1 MQFKG
6 FKPEALQKIAG
17 SMGYQGD
24 MGNFNQYLQGNPA
37 AMQRMNSYQQSAM
50 QMARGGYA
58 KKYEEGG
65 LSVDEETN
73 SLDKQTKV
81 DQPEQKTVPEVVVSR
96 VEDPAS
102 NMTDEMKVDAEKVV
116 YDDPTQNV
124 GDTAGQ
130 AGDAKTGTTDKVET
144 TATADEVVAGTAKTI
159 EATKS
164 GDTIEDTLDKTETAT
179 GEVSEDAKVT
189 AEQQTE
195 SSVSDL
201 KAEEGVAI
209 LMASPTKREIQDGE
223 LIEPTFNAAKAA
235 KFAESIEAAEATPTE
250 KATVQGQMASLT
262 DNFDAANPP
271 AWAAGALRG
280 VTSQMAARG
289 LSASSMA
296 GQAMVQAAL
305 ESALPIAQADA
316 KTFASFES
324 QNLSNRQARAMLAAE
339 QRASFIGQEFDQ
351 AFQARVLNSSKIA
364 DVANMNFTAEQQVA
378 LENSRIANTMNLANL
393 GNRQAM
399 VMAEAAALSNLDM
412 ANLSNRQQAAT
423 QNAQSFM
430 QMDMANLS
438 NEQSTNVLNAQSRIQ
453 SLFNDVAAD
462 NAAKSFNATSENQVD
477 QFYSGLKSQVS
488 QFNATQTNAME
499 QYNSG
504 QENAMQQFNANVQNQ
519 REEFNS
525 SNRLVVDQFN
535 ANWRRQIAT
544 ADNATV
550 NRENELNA
558 KAALDISNTAY
569 NNLFTYYNDT
579 MDWAFQTAN
588 SDRDRASNLAIAELN
603 AKATIDRAKMAEDYQ
618 SSSAL
623 GSLVGNILT
632 SSATSVAGSV
642 LGLS

>member
-65 LSVDEETN
+65 SVDEETN
-73 SLDKQTKV
+73 SLDIQTKV
-81 DQPEQKTVPEVVVSR
+81 DQPKQKTVPEVVVSR

-102 NMTDEMKVDAEKVV
+102 NMTDEMKVDAEKIV

-124 GDTAGQ
+124 GDTSGQ

-351 AFQARVLNSSKIA
+351 DFQARVLNSSKIA

-412 ANLSNRQQAAT
+412 ANLS
-423 QNAQSFM
+423 
-430 QMDMANLS
+430 
-438 NEQSTNVLNAQSRIQ
+438 
-453 SLFNDVAAD
+453 
-462 NAAKSFNATSENQVD
+462 AKSFNATSKNQVD